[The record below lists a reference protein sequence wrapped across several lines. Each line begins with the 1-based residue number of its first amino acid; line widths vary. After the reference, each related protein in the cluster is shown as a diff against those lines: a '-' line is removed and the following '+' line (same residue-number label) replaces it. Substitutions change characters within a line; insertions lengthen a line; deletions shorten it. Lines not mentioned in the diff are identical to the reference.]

1 LARISRKAAKLN
13 NLAALCLCGKKLN
26 NLVSQ
31 NLSNLEKK
39 KNRLS
44 LAKKDG
50 IYN

>member
-1 LARISRKAAKLN
+1 MVRIARKAAKFN
-13 NLAALCLCGKKLN
+13 RFKKLSTFAFVATT
-26 NLVSQ
+26 LATQ
-31 NLSNLEKK
+31 NLSILKK